1 MIEGHGD
8 DLYRYD
14 NIKMNFS
21 SNIYNGTDL
30 SALEAYLSSRMA
42 VVRSYPEPSAASLER
57 MIASECGISPDEVLV
72 TSGAVDAIYLIA
84 QVYRNEGTCRIMQP
98 TFREYEDACRV
109 FGYQEREDGALCWLC
124 NPNNPTGD
132 VMATDEVL
140 ALAER
145 HRLLIVDQ
153 SYEDY
158 TMAALLQPADVMG
171 RDDII
176 LLHSMTKRY
185 AVPGLRLGYVT
196 ASARVI
202 SRLRQQYRPWAINA
216 LSLEAGKWLVS
227 HEAIAIKD
235 LSSYLAET
243 QRLRTMLNGIEG
255 MHIFGPKENHDAVIS
270 FLVRQPGVDSSEGDF
285 QHFIHHLDMGTLLD
299 RLGIAVRTGHHCAEP
314 LMRRLKVE
322 GTVRVSLALYNTRE
336 EVDALVSA
344 IERVRQMF

>member
-8 DLYRYD
+8 DLYRYE

-30 SALEAYLSSRMA
+30 SALDAYLRTRMD
-42 VVRSYPEPSAASLER
+42 VMRSYPEPSAASLEVL
-57 MIASECGISPDEVLV
+57 IAKDCGISPDEVLV

-84 QVYRNEGTCRIMQP
+84 QAYRHEGTCRVLQP

-109 FGYQEREDGALCWLC
+109 FGYQEHEDGALCWLC

-132 VMATDEVL
+132 VMAVEDVF
-140 ALAER
+140 ALAKR

-158 TMAALLQPADVMG
+158 TIAPLLQPAEVVG

-196 ASARVI
+196 ASAAII
-202 SRLRQQYRPWAINA
+202 SRLREQYRPWAINA
-216 LSLEAGKWLVS
+216 LSLEAGKWLVQRGVT
-227 HEAIAIKD
+227 AIPD
-235 LSSYLAET
+235 LPSYLAET
-243 QRLRTMLNGIEG
+243 QRLCNMLNEIEGIEAFETQTNFFLCT
-255 MHIFGPKENHDAVIS
+255 IAPATAAELKEYLAQEHGILIRDAS
-270 FLVRQPGVDSSEGDF
+270 NFTGLTPH
-285 QHFIHHLDMGTLLD
+285 HF
-299 RLGIAVRTGHHCAEP
+299 RIATQSPAE
-314 LMRRLKVE
+314 
-322 GTVRVSLALYNTRE
+322 N
-336 EVDALVSA
+336 DALVTA
-344 IERVRQMF
+344 IRNYELRLLN

>member
-14 NIKMNFS
+14 NIQMNFS

-30 SALEAYLSSRMA
+30 SALKDYLSSRLDVM
-42 VVRSYPEPSAASLER
+42 RSYPEPSAASLEQ
-57 MIASECGISPDEVLV
+57 MIARECGISPDEVLV

-84 QVYRNEGTCRIMQP
+84 QAYRHEGTCHVMQP

-109 FGYQEREDGALCWLC
+109 FGYEEREDGALCWLC

-132 VMATDEVL
+132 VMPVDEVL
-140 ALAER
+140 ALAEQ

-158 TMAALLQPADVMG
+158 TEAPLLQPADVVG

-196 ASARVI
+196 ALASII
-202 SRLRQQYRPWAINA
+202 SRLREQYRPWAINA
-216 LSLEAGKWLVS
+216 LSLEAGKWLVQRGKT
-227 HEAIAIKD
+227 AIPD

-243 QRLRTMLNGIEG
+243 QRLRAMLNEIEGIEVQQTQTN
-255 MHIFGPKENHDAVIS
+255 F
-270 FLVRQPGVDSSEGDF
+270 FLCTVRQTTAAELKEYLAREHGILIRDASNFTGLTPH
-285 QHFIHHLDMGTLLD
+285 HF
-299 RLGIAVRTGHHCAEP
+299 RIATQSPAE
-314 LMRRLKVE
+314 
-322 GTVRVSLALYNTRE
+322 NN
-336 EVDALVSA
+336 ALVAA
-344 IERVRQMF
+344 IRNYELR

>member
-8 DLYRYD
+8 DQYCYN

-255 MHIFGPKENHDAVIS
+255 IEAQQTQTNFFLCTIQQATAAELKECLAREHGILIRDAS
-270 FLVRQPGVDSSEGDF
+270 NFTGLTPH
-285 QHFIHHLDMGTLLD
+285 HF
-299 RLGIAVRTGHHCAEP
+299 RIATQSPAE
-314 LMRRLKVE
+314 
-322 GTVRVSLALYNTRE
+322 N
-336 EVDALVSA
+336 DALVTA
-344 IERVRQMF
+344 IRFFLNKQQ

>member
-8 DLYRYD
+8 DLYRYE

-30 SALEAYLSSRMA
+30 SALEDYLRSRMD
-42 VVRSYPEPSAASLER
+42 VVRSYPEPSASSLER

-84 QVYRNEGTCRIMQP
+84 QVYRYDGTCRIMQP

-158 TMAALLQPADVMG
+158 TMAPLIQPSDVVG
-171 RDDII
+171 RDNII

-196 ASARVI
+196 ASLSI
-202 SRLRQQYRPWAINA
+202 INRLREQYRPWAINA
-216 LSLEAGKWLVS
+216 LSLEAGKWLVQRGKT
-227 HEAIAIKD
+227 AIPD
-235 LSSYLAET
+235 LSTYLAET
-243 QRLRTMLNGIEG
+243 QRLRAMLNEIEGIEAQQTQTNFFLCT
-255 MHIFGPKENHDAVIS
+255 ICQATAAELKEYLAREHGILIRDASNFTGLTPHHFRIATQS
-270 FLVRQPGVDSSEGDF
+270 PAENDDLV
-285 QHFIHHLDMGTLLD
+285 T
-299 RLGIAVRTGHHCAEP
+299 
-314 LMRRLKVE
+314 
-322 GTVRVSLALYNTRE
+322 
-336 EVDALVSA
+336 A
-344 IERVRQMF
+344 IKNYEFHELN

>member
-30 SALEAYLSSRMA
+30 SALDAYLCTRMA
-42 VVRSYPEPSAASLER
+42 AIRSYPEPSAASLER
-57 MIASECGISPDEVLV
+57 MIANDCGISPDEVMV

-84 QVYRNEGTCRIMQP
+84 QAYRHKGTCHILQP

-132 VMATDEVL
+132 VMATEEVL

-158 TMAALLQPADVMG
+158 TMAPLLRPADVVG
-171 RDDII
+171 RDDVI

-196 ASARVI
+196 ASAQVI
-202 SRLRQQYRPWAINA
+202 NRLREQYRPWAINA
-216 LSLEAGKWLVS
+216 LSLEAGKWLVQRG
-227 HEAIAIKD
+227 ETAIPD
-235 LSSYLAET
+235 LTSYLAET
-243 QRLRTMLNGIEG
+243 QRLRAMLNDIEGIEAQPTQTNFFLCT
-255 MHIFGPKENHDAVIS
+255 IRQAIAAELKEYLAHEHGILIRDAS
-270 FLVRQPGVDSSEGDF
+270 NFTGLTPH
-285 QHFIHHLDMGTLLD
+285 HF
-299 RLGIAVRTGHHCAEP
+299 RIATQSPAE
-314 LMRRLKVE
+314 
-322 GTVRVSLALYNTRE
+322 N
-336 EVDALVSA
+336 DALA
-344 IERVRQMF
+344 TTIKQFQKTR

>member
-8 DLYRYD
+8 DLYRYE

-30 SALEAYLSSRMA
+30 SALDAYLCTRMD
-42 VVRSYPEPSAASLER
+42 VMRSYPEPSAASLEEL
-57 MIASECGISPDEVLV
+57 IAEDCGISPDEVLV

-84 QVYRNEGTCRIMQP
+84 QAYRHEGTCHVLQP

-109 FGYQEREDGALCWLC
+109 FGYQEHEDGALCWLC

-132 VMATDEVL
+132 VMATEDVL

-158 TMAALLQPADVMG
+158 TIAPLLQPAEVVG

-196 ASARVI
+196 ASAAII
-202 SRLRQQYRPWAINA
+202 SRLREQYRPWAINA
-216 LSLEAGKWLVS
+216 LSLEAGKWLVQRGVT
-227 HEAIAIKD
+227 AIPD
-235 LSSYLAET
+235 LASYLAET
-243 QRLRTMLNGIEG
+243 QRLRSVLNEIEGIEAFETQTNFFLCT
-255 MHIFGPKENHDAVIS
+255 IAPATAAELKEYLAQEHGILIRDAS
-270 FLVRQPGVDSSEGDF
+270 NFTGLTPH
-285 QHFIHHLDMGTLLD
+285 HF
-299 RLGIAVRTGHHCAEP
+299 RIATQSPAE
-314 LMRRLKVE
+314 
-322 GTVRVSLALYNTRE
+322 N
-336 EVDALVSA
+336 DALVTA
-344 IERVRQMF
+344 IRNYELRLLN

>member
-8 DLYRYD
+8 DLYRYN

-21 SNIYNGTDL
+21 SNIYAGTDL
-30 SALEAYLSSRMA
+30 SALEAYLCTRMD
-42 VVRSYPEPSAASLER
+42 VVRSYPEPSGASLEQ
-57 MIASECGISPDEVLV
+57 MIARECGISPDEVLV

-84 QVYRNEGTCRIMQP
+84 QTYRHEGTCHILQP

-109 FGYQEREDGALCWLC
+109 FGYEEREDGALCWLC

-132 VMATDEVL
+132 VMPVEDVL
-140 ALAER
+140 AFAGH

-158 TMAALLQPADVMG
+158 TMAPLPAPADVVG

-202 SRLRQQYRPWAINA
+202 SRLREQCRPWAINA
-216 LSLEAGKWLVS
+216 LSLEAGKWLVQRG
-227 HEAIAIKD
+227 ETAIPD

-243 QRLRTMLNGIEG
+243 QRLRAMLNEMEGIEAQQTKTNFFLCT
-255 MHIFGPKENHDAVIS
+255 IQQATAAELKEYLAHEHGILIRDAS
-270 FLVRQPGVDSSEGDF
+270 NFTGLTPH
-285 QHFIHHLDMGTLLD
+285 HF
-299 RLGIAVRTGHHCAEP
+299 RIATQSPAE
-314 LMRRLKVE
+314 
-322 GTVRVSLALYNTRE
+322 N
-336 EVDALVSA
+336 DALVTA
-344 IERVRQMF
+344 INNYEFHELN

>member
-8 DLYRYD
+8 DLYRYE

-30 SALEAYLSSRMA
+30 SALDAYLRTRMD
-42 VVRSYPEPSAASLER
+42 VMRSYPEPSAASLEEL
-57 MIASECGISPDEVLV
+57 IAEACGISPDEVLV

-84 QVYRNEGTCRIMQP
+84 QAYRHEGTCHVLQP
-98 TFREYEDACRV
+98 TFKEYEDACRV
-109 FGYQEREDGALCWLC
+109 FGYQEHEDGTLCWLC

-132 VMATDEVL
+132 VMATEDVL

-158 TMAALLQPADVMG
+158 TIAPLLQPADVVG

-196 ASARVI
+196 ASAAII
-202 SRLRQQYRPWAINA
+202 SRLREQYRPWAINA
-216 LSLEAGKWLVS
+216 LSLEAGKWLVQRG
-227 HEAIAIKD
+227 ETAIPD
-235 LSSYLAET
+235 LPSYLAET
-243 QRLRTMLNGIEG
+243 QRLRNMLNEIEGIEAFETQTNFFLCT
-255 MHIFGPKENHDAVIS
+255 IAPATAAELKEYLAQEHCILIRDAS
-270 FLVRQPGVDSSEGDF
+270 NFTGLTPH
-285 QHFIHHLDMGTLLD
+285 HF
-299 RLGIAVRTGHHCAEP
+299 RIATQSPAE
-314 LMRRLKVE
+314 
-322 GTVRVSLALYNTRE
+322 N
-336 EVDALVSA
+336 DALVTA
-344 IERVRQMF
+344 IRNYELRLLN

>member
-8 DLYRYD
+8 DLYRYES
-14 NIKMNFS
+14 IKMNFS

-84 QVYRNEGTCRIMQP
+84 QVYRYEGTCRIMQP

-140 ALAER
+140 ALAE
-145 HRLLIVDQ
+145 HHHLLIVDQ

-158 TMAALLQPADVMG
+158 TMAPLIQPADVVG
-171 RDDII
+171 RDNII

-196 ASARVI
+196 ASSSI
-202 SRLRQQYRPWAINA
+202 INRLREQYRPWAINA
-216 LSLEAGKWLVS
+216 LSLEAGKWLVQRG
-227 HEAIAIKD
+227 ETAIPD
-235 LSSYLAET
+235 LSTYLAET
-243 QRLRTMLNGIEG
+243 QRLRAMLNEIDGIEAQPTQTNFFLCT
-255 MHIFGPKENHDAVIS
+255 IQQATAAELKEYLAREHGILIRDAS
-270 FLVRQPGVDSSEGDF
+270 NFTGLTPH
-285 QHFIHHLDMGTLLD
+285 HF
-299 RLGIAVRTGHHCAEP
+299 RIATQSPAE
-314 LMRRLKVE
+314 
-322 GTVRVSLALYNTRE
+322 N
-336 EVDALVSA
+336 DALVTA
-344 IERVRQMF
+344 ILLFLNKQQ

>member
-8 DLYRYD
+8 DLYRYN

-30 SALEAYLSSRMA
+30 SALEAYLRTRLD

-57 MIASECGISPDEVLV
+57 MIARECGISPDEVLV
-72 TSGAVDAIYLIA
+72 ASGAVDAIYLIA
-84 QVYRNEGTCRIMQP
+84 QAYRHEGTCHIVQP

-132 VMATDEVL
+132 VLAAEDVL
-140 ALAER
+140 ALAAR

-158 TMAALLQPADVMG
+158 TMAPLLNPADVVS
-171 RDDII
+171 REDII

-196 ASARVI
+196 ASAQVI
-202 SRLRQQYRPWAINA
+202 SRLREQYRPWAINA
-216 LSLEAGKWLVS
+216 LSLEAGKWLV
-227 HEAIAIKD
+227 EQGKTAIPD
-235 LSSYLAET
+235 LTSYLAET
-243 QRLRTMLNGIEG
+243 QRLRSMLNEIDGIETLDTQTNFFLCT
-255 MHIFGPKENHDAVIS
+255 IRQATAAQLKEYLAREHGILIRDAS
-270 FLVRQPGVDSSEGDF
+270 NFTGLTPH
-285 QHFIHHLDMGTLLD
+285 HF
-299 RLGIAVRTGHHCAEP
+299 RIATQSPAE
-314 LMRRLKVE
+314 
-322 GTVRVSLALYNTRE
+322 N
-336 EVDALVSA
+336 DALVAA
-344 IERVRQMF
+344 IRNYEFHELN

>member
-8 DLYRYD
+8 DLYRYN

-21 SNIYNGTDL
+21 SNIFAGTDL
-30 SALEAYLSSRMA
+30 SALEAYLCTRLD

-57 MIASECGISPDEVLV
+57 MIARECGINPDEVLV

-84 QVYRNEGTCRIMQP
+84 QAYRHEGTCHILQP

-132 VMATDEVL
+132 VLAAEDVL

-158 TMAALLQPADVMG
+158 TMAPLLAPADVVS
-171 RDDII
+171 REDII

-196 ASARVI
+196 ASAQVI
-202 SRLRQQYRPWAINA
+202 SRLREQYRPWAINA
-216 LSLEAGKWLVS
+216 LSLEAGKWLV
-227 HEAIAIKD
+227 EQGKTAIPD
-235 LSSYLAET
+235 LTSYLAET
-243 QRLRTMLNGIEG
+243 QRLRSMLNGIDGIETLDTQTNFFLCT
-255 MHIFGPKENHDAVIS
+255 IRQATAAQLKEYLAREHGILIRDAS
-270 FLVRQPGVDSSEGDF
+270 NFTGLTPH
-285 QHFIHHLDMGTLLD
+285 HF
-299 RLGIAVRTGHHCAEP
+299 RIATQSPAE
-314 LMRRLKVE
+314 
-322 GTVRVSLALYNTRE
+322 N
-336 EVDALVSA
+336 DALVAA
-344 IERVRQMF
+344 IRIYEFHELNEWYPH

>member
-84 QVYRNEGTCRIMQP
+84 QAYRHEGTCCILQP

-109 FGYQEREDGALCWLC
+109 FGYRECGDGALCWLC

-140 ALAER
+140 ALAGR

-158 TMAALLQPADVMG
+158 TMAPLLQPADVVS

-196 ASARVI
+196 ASASI
-202 SRLRQQYRPWAINA
+202 INRLREQYRPWAINA
-216 LSLEAGKWLVS
+216 LSLEAGKWLVQRG
-227 HEAIAIKD
+227 ETAIPD
-235 LSSYLAET
+235 LTSYLAET
-243 QRLRTMLNGIEG
+243 QRLRAMLNEIEGIEAQQTQTNFFLCT
-255 MHIFGPKENHDAVIS
+255 IQQATAAELKEYLAREHGILIRDAS
-270 FLVRQPGVDSSEGDF
+270 NFTGLTTH
-285 QHFIHHLDMGTLLD
+285 HF
-299 RLGIAVRTGHHCAEP
+299 RIATQSPAE
-314 LMRRLKVE
+314 
-322 GTVRVSLALYNTRE
+322 N
-336 EVDALVSA
+336 DALVTA
-344 IERVRQMF
+344 IKNYEFHELN

>member
-8 DLYRYD
+8 DLYRYE

-132 VMATDEVL
+132 VMAADEVL

-158 TMAALLQPADVMG
+158 TMAPLIQPSDVVG
-171 RDDII
+171 RDNII

-196 ASARVI
+196 ASSSI
-202 SRLRQQYRPWAINA
+202 INRLREQYRPWAINA
-216 LSLEAGKWLVS
+216 LSLEAGKWLVQRGKT
-227 HEAIAIKD
+227 AIPD
-235 LSSYLAET
+235 LSTYLAET
-243 QRLRTMLNGIEG
+243 QRLRAMLNEIEGIEAQQTQTNFFLCT
-255 MHIFGPKENHDAVIS
+255 IQQATAVELKEYLAREHGILIRDAS
-270 FLVRQPGVDSSEGDF
+270 NFTGLTPH
-285 QHFIHHLDMGTLLD
+285 HF
-299 RLGIAVRTGHHCAEP
+299 RIATQSRAE
-314 LMRRLKVE
+314 
-322 GTVRVSLALYNTRE
+322 N
-336 EVDALVSA
+336 DALVTA
-344 IERVRQMF
+344 IKNYEFHELN

>member
-30 SALEAYLSSRMA
+30 SALDAYLCTRMA
-42 VVRSYPEPSAASLER
+42 AIRSYPEPSAASLER

-84 QVYRNEGTCRIMQP
+84 QVYRHEGTCHILQP

-132 VMATDEVL
+132 VMATEEVL

-158 TMAALLQPADVMG
+158 TMAPLLQPADVVG

-196 ASARVI
+196 ASAQVI
-202 SRLRQQYRPWAINA
+202 NRLREQYRPWAINA
-216 LSLEAGKWLVS
+216 LSLEAGKWLVQRG
-227 HEAIAIKD
+227 ETAIPD
-235 LSSYLAET
+235 LPSYLAET
-243 QRLRTMLNGIEG
+243 QRLRAMLNDIEGIEAQPTQTNFFLCT
-255 MHIFGPKENHDAVIS
+255 IRQATAAELKEYLAQEHGILIRDAS
-270 FLVRQPGVDSSEGDF
+270 NFTGLTPH
-285 QHFIHHLDMGTLLD
+285 HF
-299 RLGIAVRTGHHCAEP
+299 RIATQSPAE
-314 LMRRLKVE
+314 
-322 GTVRVSLALYNTRE
+322 N
-336 EVDALVSA
+336 DALA
-344 IERVRQMF
+344 TTIKQFQKTR

>member
-30 SALEAYLSSRMA
+30 SALEAYLRTRLD

-57 MIASECGISPDEVLV
+57 MIARECGISPDEVLV

-84 QVYRNEGTCRIMQP
+84 QAYRHGCSCHIVQP

-132 VMATDEVL
+132 VLAAEEVL
-140 ALAER
+140 ALAGH

-158 TMAALLQPADVMG
+158 TMAPLLNPADVVS
-171 RDDII
+171 REDII

-196 ASARVI
+196 ASAQVI
-202 SRLRQQYRPWAINA
+202 SRLREQYRPWAINA
-216 LSLEAGKWLVS
+216 LSLEAGKWLV
-227 HEAIAIKD
+227 EQGKTAIPD
-235 LSSYLAET
+235 LASYLAET
-243 QRLRTMLNGIEG
+243 QRLRQVLNGIDGIETLDTQTNFFLCT
-255 MHIFGPKENHDAVIS
+255 IRQATAAQLKENLAREHGILIRDAS
-270 FLVRQPGVDSSEGDF
+270 NFTGLTPH
-285 QHFIHHLDMGTLLD
+285 HF
-299 RLGIAVRTGHHCAEP
+299 RIATQSPAE
-314 LMRRLKVE
+314 
-322 GTVRVSLALYNTRE
+322 N
-336 EVDALVSA
+336 DALVAA
-344 IERVRQMF
+344 IRNYEFHELN

>member
-21 SNIYNGTDL
+21 SNIYNGTDM
-30 SALEAYLSSRMA
+30 SALDTYLCTRMA
-42 VVRSYPEPSAASLER
+42 AIRSYPEPSATSLEQ
-57 MIASECGISPDEVLV
+57 MIARDCGISPDEVLV

-84 QVYRNEGTCRIMQP
+84 QAYRQEGTCHVMQP

-109 FGYQEREDGALCWLC
+109 FGYEECEEGALCWLC

-132 VMATDEVL
+132 VLAAEDVL

-158 TMAALLQPADVMG
+158 TMATLLRPADVVG

-176 LLHSMTKRY
+176 LLHSMTKRF

-196 ASARVI
+196 ASASII
-202 SRLRQQYRPWAINA
+202 SRLREQYRPWAINA
-216 LSLEAGKWLVS
+216 LSLEAGKWLVQRG
-227 HEAIAIKD
+227 ETAIPD
-235 LSSYLAET
+235 LTSYLIET
-243 QRLRTMLNGIEG
+243 QRLRAMLNEIDGIQAQQTQTNFFLCT
-255 MHIFGPKENHDAVIS
+255 IASATAAQLKEYLAREHGILIRDAS
-270 FLVRQPGVDSSEGDF
+270 NFTGLTSH
-285 QHFIHHLDMGTLLD
+285 HF
-299 RLGIAVRTGHHCAEP
+299 RIATQSP
-314 LMRRLKVE
+314 VE
-322 GTVRVSLALYNTRE
+322 N
-336 EVDALVSA
+336 DALVAA
-344 IERVRQMF
+344 IRNYELHQLNEWHPH

>member
-8 DLYRYD
+8 DLYRYR

-30 SALEAYLSSRMA
+30 SELDAYLCTQMA
-42 VVRSYPEPSAASLER
+42 AIRSYPEPSAASLEQ
-57 MIASECGISPDEVLV
+57 MIARECGISPDEVLV

-84 QVYRNEGTCRIMQP
+84 QTYRHEGTCHILQP

-109 FGYQEREDGALCWLC
+109 FGYQECEDGALCWLC

-132 VMATDEVL
+132 VLPTEDVL

-158 TMAALLQPADVMG
+158 TMASLLQPADVVG
-171 RDDII
+171 RDNII

-196 ASARVI
+196 ASAQII
-202 SRLRQQYRPWAINA
+202 SRLREQYRPWAINA
-216 LSLEAGKWLVS
+216 LSLEAGKWLVA
-227 HEAIAIKD
+227 HDAVAIKD
-235 LSSYLAET
+235 LPAYLAET
-243 QRLRTMLNGIEG
+243 QRLRSMLNEIEGIEAQQTQTNFFLCTIQQG
-255 MHIFGPKENHDAVIS
+255 TAAALKEYLAQEHGILIRDAS
-270 FLVRQPGVDSSEGDF
+270 NFTGLTPH
-285 QHFIHHLDMGTLLD
+285 HF
-299 RLGIAVRTGHHCAEP
+299 RIATQSPAE
-314 LMRRLKVE
+314 
-322 GTVRVSLALYNTRE
+322 NN
-336 EVDALVSA
+336 ALVAA
-344 IERVRQMF
+344 IKNYELHSLN

>member
-8 DLYRYD
+8 DLYRYN

-30 SALEAYLSSRMA
+30 GALEAYLRCRLD

-57 MIASECGISPDEVLV
+57 MIARECGISSDEVLV

-84 QVYRNEGTCRIMQP
+84 QAYRHEGSCHIEQP

-132 VMATDEVL
+132 VLAAEEVL
-140 ALAER
+140 ALAGH

-158 TMAALLQPADVMG
+158 TMAPLLNPADVVS

-196 ASARVI
+196 ASAQVI
-202 SRLRQQYRPWAINA
+202 SRLREQYRPWAINA
-216 LSLEAGKWLVS
+216 LSLEAGKWLV
-227 HEAIAIKD
+227 EQGKTAIPD
-235 LSSYLAET
+235 LTSYLAET
-243 QRLRTMLNGIEG
+243 QRLRSMLNGIEG
-255 MHIFGPKENHDAVIS
+255 IETLDTQTNFFLCTIRQATAAQLKEYLAREHGILIRDAS
-270 FLVRQPGVDSSEGDF
+270 NFTGLTPH
-285 QHFIHHLDMGTLLD
+285 HF
-299 RLGIAVRTGHHCAEP
+299 RIATQSPAE
-314 LMRRLKVE
+314 
-322 GTVRVSLALYNTRE
+322 N
-336 EVDALVSA
+336 DALVAA
-344 IERVRQMF
+344 IRNYEFHELN

>member
-21 SNIYNGTDL
+21 SNIFAGTDL
-30 SALEAYLSSRMA
+30 SELEDYLCTRMD
-42 VVRSYPEPSAASLER
+42 VVRSYPEPSAASLEE
-57 MIASECGISPDEVLV
+57 MIASECGINPDEVLV

-109 FGYQEREDGALCWLC
+109 FGYQEREDGTLCWLC
-124 NPNNPTGD
+124 NPNNPTGS
-132 VMATDEVL
+132 VMVTEEVL

-158 TMAALLQPADVMG
+158 TMEPLLAPADVVS

-185 AVPGLRLGYVT
+185 AVPGLRLGYIT
-196 ASARVI
+196 ASSRII
-202 SRLRQQYRPWAINA
+202 SRLREQYRPWAINA
-216 LSLEAGKWLVS
+216 LSLEAGKWLVQRGKT
-227 HEAIAIKD
+227 AITD
-235 LSSYLAET
+235 LPSYLAET
-243 QRLRTMLNGIEG
+243 HRLRSMLNEIEGIEAFDTQTNFFLCT
-255 MHIFGPKENHDAVIS
+255 IASATAAELKEYLANKHGILIRDAS
-270 FLVRQPGVDSSEGDF
+270 NFTGLTPH
-285 QHFIHHLDMGTLLD
+285 HF
-299 RLGIAVRTGHHCAEP
+299 RIATQSAAE
-314 LMRRLKVE
+314 
-322 GTVRVSLALYNTRE
+322 N
-336 EVDALVSA
+336 DALAAA
-344 IERVRQMF
+344 IQQFIE